1 MQYHIQDMTCG
12 GCARAVTAT
21 IKDLDENAV
30 VSIDVEARRVDVE
43 SSSTNDAIRQALAE
57 AGFPADVIA

>member
-21 IKDLDENAV
+21 LKDLDENAV
-30 VSIDVEARRVDVE
+30 VSIDVEARLVNVE
-43 SSSTNDAIRQALAE
+43 SSSADDAIRQALAE
-57 AGFPADVIA
+57 AGFPAEVVA